1 LAKPPICGGSL
12 HGRGSFSVL
21 LQDERYTES
30 EMENKTD
37 EKAEYTLETLA
48 NEAPAPDRPETAA
61 SEGRDVEYIISPSDV
76 SPEEMRALAGARAR
90 ERGLWDPAYRDELIH
105 RRADAYAGGGEKR
118 VAAQY
123 RKGKLTARERL
134 EILFDKDSFVEINTL
149 VQAQDPRFGMDK
161 KRIPGDGVI
170 IGYGSVNGRVVYVSA
185 QDFTVNGGTLG
196 EYHSKK
202 ICHIMDMAL
211 RMKAPYVS
219 INDSGGARI
228 EEGISSLDGYS
239 GIFYRNTKAS
249 GVIPQISV
257 ILGPCA
263 GGACYSPAI
272 TDFIFMSERSSNM
285 FITGPAVVKSVLG
298 EQVSAD
304 ELGGAAVHAAKSG
317 VVHFVAPDDAQCLE
331 NVRRLLSYLP
341 ENCDQRP
348 PVFIGKAR
356 DESYRLEEIVPD
368 NQKKVYDSKKV
379 IAALVDE
386 DSFFEVQEAFA
397 PNIVV
402 GFARMDGEVIGIV
415 GNNPKGGLG
424 GSLDI
429 DSSEKAARFVRFCDC
444 FNIPILTLVDVP
456 GFMPGTKQEH
466 GGIIRRGAKLLY
478 AYAEAT
484 VPKVTLI
491 LRKAFGGAYIA
502 MNSKGMG
509 ADVVFAWPIA
519 QTAVMGAEGAV
530 AIVNGKQIE
539 AAEDPAAEK
548 ARLVREYEAAFM
560 TPYIAAEKGF
570 IDEVI
575 LPEETRSKIRGAFE
589 ALKHKD
595 RNAAGFRAHGNIPL

>member
-1 LAKPPICGGSL
+1 MWDSKYRKEL
-12 HGRGSFSVL
+12 
-21 LQDERYTES
+21 
-30 EMENKTD
+30 N
-37 EKAEYTLETLA
+37 
-48 NEAPAPDRPETAA
+48 DRRTAA
-61 SEGRDVEYIISPSDV
+61 I
-76 SPEEMRALAGARAR
+76 M
-90 ERGLWDPAYRDELIH
+90 
-105 RRADAYAGGGEKR
+105 GGGDKR
-118 VAAQY
+118 IESQH
-123 RKGKLTARERL
+123 RKGKLTARER
-134 EILFDKDSFVEINTL
+134 IDYLFDEGTFVEINTL
-149 VQAQDPRFGMDK
+149 IEAQDQSFGMDE

-170 IGYGSVNGRVVYVSA
+170 IGYGKINGRVVYASA
-185 QDFTVNGGTLG
+185 QDFTVIGGTLG
-196 EYHSKK
+196 EFHSKK

-211 RMKAPYVS
+211 KMRAPYVS

-272 TDFIFMSERSSNM
+272 TDFVFMSRNNANM
-285 FITGPAVVKSVLG
+285 FITGPTVVKAVIG
-298 EQVSAD
+298 EDISAD
-304 ELGGAAVHAAKSG
+304 ELGGADVHAQKSG
-317 VVHFVAPDDAQCLE
+317 VVHFAYDDDKSCLDG
-331 NVRRLLSYLP
+331 VKTLLSYLP
-341 ENCDQRP
+341 ENCDEKP
-348 PVFIGKAR
+348 PLSVGKAR
-356 DESYRLEEIVPD
+356 DESYRLEDIVSD
-368 NQKKVYDSKKV
+368 NQRRTYNTKDV
-379 IAALVDE
+379 INTFVDV
-386 DSFFEVQEAFA
+386 DSFLEIQSEFA
-397 PNIVV
+397 KNIVT
-402 GFARMDGEVIGIV
+402 GLARMDGEVIGIV
-415 GNNPKGGLG
+415 ANNPKGGIA

-491 LRKAFGGAYIA
+491 IRKAFGGAYIA

-509 ADVVFAWPIA
+509 ADLVFAWPIA

-530 AIVNGKQIE
+530 AIMNKREIQS
-539 AAEDPAAEK
+539 AADPDSERI
-548 ARLVREYEAAFM
+548 RLVEQYEENYM
-560 TPYIAAEKGF
+560 NPYIAAEKGY

-575 LPEETRSKIRGAFE
+575 LPEETRRKIRSAFE
-589 ALKHKD
+589 ALKLKD
-595 RNAAGFRAHGNIPL
+595 RNEAGFREHGNIPL